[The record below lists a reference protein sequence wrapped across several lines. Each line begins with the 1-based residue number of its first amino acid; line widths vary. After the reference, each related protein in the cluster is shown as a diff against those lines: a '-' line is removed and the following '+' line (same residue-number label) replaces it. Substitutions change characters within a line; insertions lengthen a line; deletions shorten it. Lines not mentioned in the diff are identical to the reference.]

1 MSEQE
6 AEYRPVTKPL
16 HIVGKETF
24 EQRMERVSM
33 LLGAGWSIC
42 TEDQVWLLDQWERER
57 ARSDEY
63 AARFAQEEEEASYWR
78 KVAEETVER

>member
-1 MSEQE
+1 VSEQE
-6 AEYRPVTKPL
+6 PEYEAKKPRPEPK
-16 HIVGKETF
+16 KTF

-42 TEDQVWLLDQWERER
+42 TEDQVWLLDQYMRER
-57 ARSDEY
+57 VRSDEY
-63 AARFAQEEEEASYWR
+63 FARFAQEEEEASYWR